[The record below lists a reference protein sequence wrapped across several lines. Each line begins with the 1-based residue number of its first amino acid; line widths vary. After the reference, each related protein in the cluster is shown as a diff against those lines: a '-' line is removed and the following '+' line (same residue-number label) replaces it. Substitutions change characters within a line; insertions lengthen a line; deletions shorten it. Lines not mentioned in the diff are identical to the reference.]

1 MTIGILP
8 LAMVLVGGMAEL
20 FGPAKA
26 VGISAGVGVV
36 LTAILSFYAREMR
49 KL

>member
-1 MTIGILP
+1 
-8 LAMVLVGGMAEL
+8 MAEL

-26 VGISAGVGVV
+26 VGISAGVGIV